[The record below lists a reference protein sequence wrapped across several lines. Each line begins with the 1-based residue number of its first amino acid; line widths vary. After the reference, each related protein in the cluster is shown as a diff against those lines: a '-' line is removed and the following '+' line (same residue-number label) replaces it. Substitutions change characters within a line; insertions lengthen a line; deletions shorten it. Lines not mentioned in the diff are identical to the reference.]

1 MEKIFMSVVGEN
13 GMSIE
18 IIETEIKSDMRYSV
32 RINKK
37 PYSVY
42 LNLEQAIEELKV
54 QIDALTTKINVGD
67 FSIEDTTER
76 AIARG
81 FFEIRKSLHVIMMA
95 QKQINRTEEKLRVLC
110 GANHDN
116 Y

>member
-1 MEKIFMSVVGEN
+1 MSVVDEN

-37 PYSVY
+37 PYSVH

-54 QIDALTTKINVGD
+54 QIDALAANNIKAGD
-67 FSIEDTTER
+67 FSIEDTPER

-95 QKQINRTEEKLRVLC
+95 QKQINRTEERLRVLC
-110 GANHDN
+110 GGNHDN